1 MNRIIV
7 FLVLLIVLIAA
18 LAFGWWAYT
27 LPGKVTVPIGTEEIS
42 IKSGAAV
49 ALVLALSGIMAAAWW
64 IISGIFVL
72 PGRIARSRRQSKSRK
87 ANAAL
92 TEGLLAAEAGDAEA
106 ALKLARKAAKHAED
120 ERLKLL
126 LEARAAEAND
136 DWAGAER
143 AWSQLTRLPGGQ
155 LAGLRGSAMAASE
168 RGDQLTAET
177 RAREALG
184 LKSSAD
190 WPFNS
195 LFDLQVSKGEWEKAL
210 DTLTTGER
218 RGMIR
223 GDGLRRRRA
232 VLLTAHA
239 VGMPHD
245 RKSEA
250 QKALAEAIR
259 SAPGFPPAAFHGAKA
274 LMVDGKA
281 KAAQGVLE
289 LGWKARPHPAL
300 AQLSRRL
307 VPQDTQA
314 NIAQRL
320 QALIAAQPNHRE
332 SKILMAEIAMDK
344 GDWVGAI
351 RSLALLVEENPTARL
366 CLLMERALKGYGD
379 QSEAAR
385 WGRMAVSAS
394 REPDWSDIDPKG
406 NAFDFDK
413 QGWARLV
420 YAFGDVG
427 DLVHPRYESYG
438 RELEAGRVPA
448 LPGPELE
455 EDARLDAPKAPDRP
469 LSPPLDYASD
479 DD

>member
-7 FLVLLIVLIAA
+7 FLVLLLVLIAA

-27 LPGKVTVPIGTEEIS
+27 LPGKVTIPVGAEEIS

-49 ALVLALSGIMAAAWW
+49 ALVLALSGVLAVAWW
-64 IISGIFVL
+64 IVSGIFVL
-72 PGRIARSRRQSKSRK
+72 PGRISRARKRSKSRK

-143 AWSQLTRLPGGQ
+143 AWTQLTRLPGGQ
-155 LAGLRGSAMAASE
+155 LAGLRGAAMAASE
-168 RGDQLTAET
+168 RGDRLTAEN
-177 RAREALG
+177 RAREALA

-195 LFDLQVSKGEWEKAL
+195 LFDLQVSKGEWDKAL
-210 DTLTTGER
+210 ETLATGER
-218 RGMIR
+218 RGLIR
-223 GDGLRRRRA
+223 GDSLRRRRA
-232 VLLTAHA
+232 VLHTAWA
-239 VGMPHD
+239 VGLPHE
-245 RKSEA
+245 RKADA

-259 SAPGFPPAAFHGAKA
+259 SAPAFPPAAFHGAKA

-307 VPQDTQA
+307 VPQDSPA
-314 NIAQRL
+314 NIALRL
-320 QALIAAQPNHRE
+320 QGLINAYPAHRE
-332 SKILMAEIAMDK
+332 SKILLAEIAMDK
-344 GDWVGAI
+344 ADWVGAI
-351 RSLALLVEENPTARL
+351 RALALLVEENPTARL
-366 CLLMERALKGYGD
+366 CLLMERALRGYGD
-379 QSEAAR
+379 NSEAAR

-406 NAFDFDK
+406 NAFDFDQK
-413 QGWARLV
+413 GWARLV

-427 DLVHPRYESYG
+427 DLVHPRYESFG

-448 LPGPELE
+448 LPGPEPE
-455 EDARLDAPKAPDRP
+455 EPAPVPKATERP
-469 LSPPLDYASD
+469 LSPPLDYAPD
-479 DD
+479 ED